1 MVQVRIRMN
10 IEFSNHVIRLVEYDE
25 PGQPL
30 VPDPSADQVSP
41 RRYYVYA
48 HVDPAG
54 RIFYIGKGNKRRA
67 WSTDRH
73 PLWHRYVEKHLA
85 GQYAVRIMR
94 DNLSSE
100 EAEELEAAWI
110 DQCSSKLVN
119 WIDSGRDMDYN
130 ALERFHR
137 LRNANRSLIQTAKI
151 IEKTDPERAVA
162 QYLRAIDAI
171 DEYASIRY
179 EKGLVGQL
187 LDEERNEW
195 GISGEIEALDRL
207 TLCLIRLGRPNE
219 AAQRMTDYFS
229 RYALDRSLRA
239 ADRIHKRVEKS
250 VARK

>member
-1 MVQVRIRMN
+1 MQVRIRMN
-10 IEFSNHVIRLVEYDE
+10 IEFSNHGIRLVEYDE

-54 RIFYIGKGNKRRA
+54 SIFYIGKGNERRA

-73 PLWHRYVEKHLA
+73 PLWHRYVEKHLG
-85 GQYAVRIMR
+85 GQYTVRIMR

-100 EAEELEAAWI
+100 EAEELEVAWI
-110 DQCSSKLVN
+110 DQCSSKLVD
-119 WIDSGRDMDYN
+119 WINSGQDMDYD
-130 ALERFHR
+130 ALERFHS
-137 LRNANRSLIQTAKI
+137 LRNANRSLIQITKT

-162 QYLRAIDAI
+162 QYIRAIGLI

-179 EKGLVGQL
+179 EKGLIGQL
-187 LDEERNEW
+187 MDEERNER

-219 AAQRMTDYFS
+219 AARRMTDYF
-229 RYALDRSLRA
+229 RLYALDRNLRA
-239 ADRIHKRVEKS
+239 AERINKRIEQAVT
-250 VARK
+250 RK